1 MRRIIFV
8 GTIGCG
14 KTTLGQ
20 AMLGQDLH
28 YKKTQSVEILGNCI
42 LDTPGEY
49 LELVKLRGALMMTA
63 VEANTIVLLQ
73 SATEPRNMY
82 SPAYAGAF
90 AKEVIGV
97 VTKIDLATEE
107 QIRAAE
113 HALEI
118 AGARKIFRVSSTEGT
133 GVQEL
138 MDYLNTEGGPDDE

>member
-1 MRRIIFV
+1 MKRVIFV

-20 AMLGQDLH
+20 ALLGEDIK

-63 VEANTIVLLQ
+63 VDANTIVLLQ
-73 SATEPRNMY
+73 SAIESRSMY

-90 AKEVIGV
+90 AKDVIGV
-97 VTKIDLATEE
+97 VTKTDLATEE
-107 QIRAAE
+107 EIERAEQI
-113 HALEI
+113 LKV
-118 AGARKIFRVSSTEGT
+118 AGADPIFRVSSTERT
-133 GVQEL
+133 GISEL
-138 MDYLNTEGGPDDE
+138 MDFLTEEEKEEP